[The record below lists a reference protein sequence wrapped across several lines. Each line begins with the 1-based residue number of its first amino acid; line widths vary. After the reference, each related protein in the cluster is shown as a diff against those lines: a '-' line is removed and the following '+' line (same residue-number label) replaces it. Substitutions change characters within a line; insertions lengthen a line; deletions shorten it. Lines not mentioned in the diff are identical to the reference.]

1 MTAAE
6 LPPAFRASLEG
17 TKVEYVRL
25 GKSGLKVSV
34 PILGAMSIGDPA
46 WNSWVIDEEKVL
58 GPPTYPRHSRSQ
70 TYLENRSPCRYSKQ
84 LMIAV

>member
-1 MTAAE
+1 MTTTE
-6 LPPAFRASLEG
+6 LPHTFKASLES

-46 WNSWVIDEEKVL
+46 WLSWVIDEEKVCASL
-58 GPPTYPRHSRSQ
+58 YVARLDRAAKNSPR
-70 TYLENRSPCRYSKQ
+70 
-84 LMIAV
+84 